1 MKKLSPIFNRAVEDI
16 VSKEDLFRRHVNLFF
31 KRYKEDPFYPENQK
45 KNLEKI
51 LKMEKSRK
59 RYFFRK
65 KIVLVLIFLGNS
77 IHDIFRGLAGSIFIL
92 EYLQKI

>member
-45 KNLEKI
+45 KKTREDLKNGEKPQKV
-51 LKMEKSRK
+51 LFS
-59 RYFFRK
+59 K
-65 KIVLVLIFLGNS
+65 KNCFS
-77 IHDIFRGLAGSIFIL
+77 SDIFRKF
-92 EYLQKI
+92 YT

>member
-45 KNLEKI
+45 NLEKI
-51 LKMEKSRK
+51 LKIEKSRK

-65 KIVLVLIFLGNS
+65 NKKKKKLF
-77 IHDIFRGLAGSIFIL
+77 
-92 EYLQKI
+92 